1 MGEVAQLS
9 LLKHNLQ
16 RSHTSAQDEYLSA
29 LLRDADRELSDMGIK
44 PGAAKDFLVIDYAAF
59 LFRSRA
65 DIHYSQ
71 TMPRFLDRRIKNVL
85 IHQVGVPNDL

>member
-1 MGEVAQLS
+1 MDEAQALS

-16 RSHTSAQDEYLSA
+16 RSHTSAQDEYLIA
-29 LLRDADRELSDMGIK
+29 LLVDADRELEAMGIQA
-44 PGAAKDFLVIDYAAF
+44 GDTRESLQIDYAAF

-71 TMPRFLDRRIKNVL
+71 TMPRFLDRRIKNAL
-85 IHQVGVPNDL
+85 IHQAGASDDF